1 MNNAHN
7 PEGLRSEVVGN
18 GFRLLDEDETP
29 ITNDEAFSIE
39 HGTLH
44 KWHVPGACW
53 LLPWAGRTRDTTYRT
68 KLSRPDL
75 RAARGLPP
83 EKEAQPDYDLYDGAS
98 AEDQQGLRFQ
108 NSAPAPHTQTAEEL
122 AKGAAARGFNQWGM
136 TADKLEAIILT
147 AIQTATAEYSSRSE
161 IYLAELAD
169 AKAELETTK
178 RELAESERS
187 CELKKA
193 FIETA
198 LEQRDSA
205 FKQLTKALS
214 DLAETKAQLEQ
225 ATQEIYQL
233 RHACNTWQMKVNR
246 VESELY
252 QMRKERDEEYP
263 CAPPWLNGDVHQWP
277 IKAQRN
283 YFSWLSNQ
291 RIHEAANARK
301 ERDTALAKL
310 REAEVELDKLR
321 KLREWVIRHG
331 THRMSCRATM
341 PSSTMPCTCGLSALL
356 EEKS

>member
-1 MNNAHN
+1 MNT
-7 PEGLRSEVVGN
+7 
-18 GFRLLDEDETP
+18 DEQK
-29 ITNDEAFSIE
+29 I
-39 HGTLH
+39 
-44 KWHVPGACW
+44 
-53 LLPWAGRTRDTTYRT
+53 
-68 KLSRPDL
+68 
-75 RAARGLPP
+75 
-83 EKEAQPDYDLYDGAS
+83 
-98 AEDQQGLRFQ
+98 
-108 NSAPAPHTQTAEEL
+108 AEEL
-122 AKGAAARGFNQWGM
+122 AKEAALANEIDTRGVGNFSRTQAR
-136 TADKLEAIILT
+136 ILT

-193 FIETA
+193 FIEIA

-246 VESELY
+246 VESELD
-252 QMRKERDEEYP
+252 QMRKKRDEEYP

-301 ERDTALAKL
+301 ERDTAIAKL
-310 REAEVELDKLR
+310 REAEAACAAWVKAWSTYRETEECTIARGGEFSNMEHLYQSKLNDSNAPGQSLLSELDRLR
-321 KLREWVIRHG
+321 KLRAYTKHDK
-331 THRMSCRATM
+331 SCSINEGWDE
-341 PSSTMPCTCGLSALL
+341 PKCSCGLSALL
-356 EEKS
+356 EEKA